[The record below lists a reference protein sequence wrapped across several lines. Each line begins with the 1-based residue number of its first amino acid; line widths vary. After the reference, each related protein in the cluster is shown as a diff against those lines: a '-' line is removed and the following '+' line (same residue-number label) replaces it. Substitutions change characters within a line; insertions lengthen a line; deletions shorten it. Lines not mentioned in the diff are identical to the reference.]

1 MQEQNHVIGET
12 AGKIYRI
19 LEKSSAMETASLQKE
34 AGVTDSAPFNQA
46 LGGAARADKI
56 DFQKNARGWTIS
68 LTGAQVQREG

>member
-34 AGVTDSAPFNQA
+34 AGVTDSALFNQA
-46 LGGAARADKI
+46 LGWLAREDKV
-56 DFQKNARGWTIS
+56 DFQKRMRGWTIS
-68 LTGAQVQREG
+68 LAGVLAERKG